1 MATKA
6 KRSTRWSIGLFR
18 NGAGKLVA
26 AYVTADGKPMPYEQK
41 RVGRK
46 KSLHNGIYRDM
57 KYSEARQHLLKD
69 AAKVGLKDGATK
81 KPKATASKAKKAKK
95 SLSRKRTAKK

>member
-6 KRSTRWSIGLFR
+6 KQSARWSIGLFR

-46 KSLHNGIYRDM
+46 KSLHNGVYTGM
-57 KYSEARQHLLKD
+57 KYSEARQQLLKD
-69 AAKVGLKDGATK
+69 DLVPLFRCFVPLGDCFC
-81 KPKATASKAKKAKK
+81 
-95 SLSRKRTAKK
+95 LSII